1 MLNNMDS
8 ILEKIQKSSVG
19 ADLINKIRSN
29 NRYRI
34 SLKNLFGSSKSLYS
48 AALCSTVNKIH
59 FFILPEKEDAAYFI
73 NDLENIMPKQRISF
87 FPSFLKHNTR
97 HGQAEKSNIILRT
110 EVLNQIN
117 NYNNRY
123 PLFIVSHTEAVIGKV
138 LSKNNMADNTLKLT
152 VGESVSMEFIEDV
165 LNEYCFERVD
175 FVYEPGQ
182 YAVRGGI
189 VDVFSFAG
197 EQPYRIDF
205 FGDDVESIRIFNVET
220 QLSNE
225 KCDSIEIIP
234 NLQNIVNNETAELIT
249 NIIPDNSIIWSN
261 NLSYIFEHA
270 AKLYSNANIESEEE
284 NINTSQL
291 IATKEEFE
299 KSISR
304 LSVTDIASKNY
315 YEPDDEISFKTSPQP
330 NFNKNFEILADNFEN
345 NQNEEY
351 TNIVLSNSPKQIERL
366 TAIFNDIREGVTFT
380 DLPNV
385 IHEGFIDHT
394 LKLCFYTDHQI
405 FERYHKFKLKG
416 NFEKKDV
423 ISIKE
428 INNMQPGDYVVHI
441 DHGVGKFGGL
451 VKSKENG
458 KVKEAIRLIY
468 RDNDILDV
476 SIHNLHRISKFKSKD
491 STPPKMNKL
500 GTGAWQ
506 KLKQSTK
513 KKVKDIAKELISLY
527 AKRREQKGF
536 SFTEDNYLQ
545 QELEASFIYEDTP
558 DQLKATKS
566 VKRAMEKD
574 IPMDMLV
581 CGDVGF
587 GKTEVAIRAAFK
599 AACDNK
605 QVAVLVP
612 TTILALQHYHSFKK
626 RLKDFPVNIDY
637 VSRLKKPKE
646 LKQSITDLKSGKTNI
661 IIGTHK
667 LVGKDIVFKDL
678 GLLIIDEE
686 QRFGVA
692 MKEKLK
698 RLKVNVDTLT
708 LTATPIPRTL
718 QFSLMGARDLAIINT
733 PPPNRHPILTELHTF
748 NEEVIKETIH
758 TEIERGGQVF
768 FINNRVQNI
777 EEIANLV
784 NRLVPDVRTVV
795 AHGQMEGKILE
806 KIMLDFI
813 NHEFDVLIATT
824 IIESGLDIPNA
835 NTIII
840 NNAHQFGLS
849 ELHQLRGR
857 VGRSNK
863 KAYCYLLAPPVTTLT
878 QEAKRKLT
886 AIENYSDLGSG
897 MNIAMQDLDIRGA
910 GNLLGGEQSGFIS
923 DIGFETYHKIL
934 SEAVQELKDTDFK
947 SVFESHENIELHRKT
962 TTFISDCQIDTDL
975 EILIPDHYIS
985 NTTERI
991 KLYRE
996 LDNITDSVTLTEFE
1010 NNLTD
1015 RFGELPQVAIDLL
1028 NIVKLRWKAI
1038 ELGFEKIILKNKIM
1052 IIHFIHNKES
1062 MYYQSPIFMEVIQKV
1077 QQHSSVFKMR
1087 EKSDRLTLVTNNI
1100 NSVQQALNIV
1110 NRLNINQTENNYI

>member
-1 MLNNMDS
+1 MDS
-8 ILEKIQKSSVG
+8 ILDKIQKSSRG
-19 ADLINKIRSN
+19 ADLINKINSN

-34 SLKNLFGSSKSLYS
+34 SLKNLSGSSKSLYS
-48 AALCSTVNKIH
+48 AAISSNINRIH

-73 NDLENIMPKQRISF
+73 NDLENIMPQHRISF
-87 FPSFLKHNTR
+87 FPSFLKHSTR

-117 NYNNRY
+117 NYDNKY

-138 LSKNNMADNTLKLT
+138 LSKNNMSDNTLKLS
-152 VGESVSMEFIEDV
+152 VGETVSMEFIEDV
-165 LNEYCFERVD
+165 LNEYNFERVD

-189 VDVFSFAG
+189 IDVFSFAG

-205 FGDDVESIRIFNVET
+205 FGDDVESIRMFDIET
-220 QLSNE
+220 QLSDN

-249 NIIPDNSIIWSN
+249 NIIPDNSIVWSSN
-261 NLSYIFEHA
+261 MSYIFKHA
-270 AKLYSNANIESEEE
+270 EQLYNNANLESDEED
-284 NINTSQL
+284 INTNQL
-291 IATKEEFE
+291 IATKEELE
-299 KSISR
+299 KSLNR
-304 LSVTDIASKNY
+304 LSIVDITSKNLK
-315 YEPDDEISFKTSPQP
+315 EVDNEISFETSPQP
-330 NFNKNFEILADNFEN
+330 NFNKNFEILADNFEK
-345 NQNEEY
+345 NQNDGY
-351 TNIVLSNSPKQIERL
+351 TNIVLSSSPKQIERL

-385 IHEGFIDHT
+385 IHEGFIDHS

-428 INNMQPGDYVVHI
+428 INNMQPGDFVVHI

-506 KLKQSTK
+506 RLKQSTK
-513 KKVKDIAKELISLY
+513 KKVKDIAKELIALY

-536 SFTEDNYLQ
+536 AFTEDNYLQ

-558 DQLKATKS
+558 DQLKATKA

-574 IPMDMLV
+574 IPMDMLI

-599 AACDNK
+599 AVCDNK
-605 QVAVLVP
+605 QVAILVP

-637 VSRLKKPKE
+637 VSRLKKAKE
-646 LKQSITDLKSGKTNI
+646 LKQSINDLKSGKTNI

-698 RLKVNVDTLT
+698 KLKVNVDTLT

-777 EEIANLV
+777 EEIAALV

-795 AHGQMEGKILE
+795 AHGQMEGKVLE

-863 KAYCYLLAPPVTTLT
+863 KAYCYLLAPPVTTIT
-878 QEAKRKLT
+878 QEARRKLT

-910 GNLLGGEQSGFIS
+910 GNMLGGEQSGFIS

-934 SEAVQELKDTDFK
+934 SEAVQELKETDFK
-947 SVFESHENIELHRKT
+947 SVFESHENIDLHKKT
-962 TTFISDCQIDTDL
+962 ATFISDCQIDTDL

-996 LDNITDSVTLTEFE
+996 LDNISESESLTEFE

-1015 RFGELPQVAIDLL
+1015 RFGELPQVTRDLL

-1038 ELGFEKIILKNKIM
+1038 ELGFEKVILKNKIM

-1062 MYYQSPIFMEVIQKV
+1062 MYYQSPVFMEVIQKV
-1077 QQHSSVFKMR
+1077 QQNSSVFKMR
-1087 EKSDRLTLVTNNI
+1087 EKSDKLTLVTNNI
-1100 NSVQQALNIV
+1100 NSVQQALDII
-1110 NRLNINQTENNYI
+1110 NRLDINQTEN

>member
-1 MLNNMDS
+1 MDS
-8 ILEKIQKSSVG
+8 ILDKIQKSSRG
-19 ADLINKIRSN
+19 ADLINKINSN

-34 SLKNLFGSSKSLYS
+34 SLKNLSGSSKSLYS
-48 AALCSTVNKIH
+48 AAISSNINRIH

-73 NDLENIMPKQRISF
+73 NDLENIMPQHRISF
-87 FPSFLKHNTR
+87 FPSFLKHSTR

-117 NYNNRY
+117 NYNNKY

-138 LSKNNMADNTLKLT
+138 LSKNNMTDNTLKLS
-152 VGESVSMEFIEDV
+152 VGEAVSMEFIEDV
-165 LNEYCFERVD
+165 LNEYNFERVD

-189 VDVFSFAG
+189 IDVFSFAG

-205 FGDDVESIRIFNVET
+205 FGDDVESIRMFDIET
-220 QLSNE
+220 QLSDN
-225 KCDSIEIIP
+225 KCNSIEIIP

-249 NIIPDNSIIWSN
+249 NIVPDNSIVWSSN
-261 NLSYIFEHA
+261 MSYIFEHA
-270 AKLYSNANIESEEE
+270 EQLYNNANLESDEED
-284 NINTSQL
+284 INTNQL
-291 IATKEEFE
+291 IATKEELE
-299 KSISR
+299 KSLNR
-304 LSVTDIASKNY
+304 LSIVDITSKNLK
-315 YEPDDEISFKTSPQP
+315 EVDNEISFETSPQP
-330 NFNKNFEILADNFEN
+330 NFNKNFEILADNFEK
-345 NQNEEY
+345 NQNDGY
-351 TNIVLSNSPKQIERL
+351 TNIVLSSSPKQIERL

-385 IHEGFIDHT
+385 IHEGFIDHS

-428 INNMQPGDYVVHI
+428 INNMQPGDFVVHI

-506 KLKQSTK
+506 RLKQSTK
-513 KKVKDIAKELISLY
+513 KKVKDIAKELIALY

-536 SFTEDNYLQ
+536 AFTEDNYLQ

-558 DQLKATKS
+558 DQLKATKA

-574 IPMDMLV
+574 IPMDMLI

-605 QVAVLVP
+605 QVAILVP

-637 VSRLKKPKE
+637 VSRLKKAKE
-646 LKQSITDLKSGKTNI
+646 LKQSINDLKSGKTDV

-667 LVGKDIVFKDL
+667 LVGKDIIFKDL

-698 RLKVNVDTLT
+698 KLKVNVDTLT

-718 QFSLMGARDLAIINT
+718 QFSLMGARDLSIINT

-777 EEIANLV
+777 EEIAALV

-795 AHGQMEGKILE
+795 AHGQMEGKVLE

-863 KAYCYLLAPPVTTLT
+863 KAYCYLLAPPVTTIT
-878 QEAKRKLT
+878 QEARRKLT

-910 GNLLGGEQSGFIS
+910 GNMLGGEQSGFIS

-934 SEAVQELKDTDFK
+934 SEAVQELKETDFK
-947 SVFESHENIELHRKT
+947 SVFESHENIDLHKKT
-962 TTFISDCQIDTDL
+962 ATFISDCQIDTDL

-996 LDNITDSVTLTEFE
+996 LDNISESESLTEFE

-1015 RFGELPQVAIDLL
+1015 RFGELPQVTRDLL

-1038 ELGFEKIILKNKIM
+1038 ELGFEKVILKNKIM

-1062 MYYQSPIFMEVIQKV
+1062 MYYQSPVFMEVIQKV
-1077 QQHSSVFKMR
+1077 QQNSSVFKMR
-1087 EKSDRLTLVTNNI
+1087 EKSDKLTLVTNNI
-1100 NSVQQALNIV
+1100 NSVQQALDIIYK
-1110 NRLNINQTENNYI
+1110 LDINQTEN